1 MLKEKERKTAS
12 GFTYLVLLIVVFAA
26 CIWGMI
32 TLAQPAVAEANVGW
46 LMALAFVLV
55 LDVLCIKGLCGV
67 QPTQGAFLQ
76 LFGLYLG
83 AERPPGVLRSK
94 PFASQVYGWVRI
106 HDS

>member
-46 LMALAFVLV
+46 IMALAFLVV
-55 LDVLCIKGLCGV
+55 LDVICLKGLFGV
-67 QPTQGAFLQ
+67 QAESGRGAAALRTLHGNRAHSRTALAQSVLLQ
-76 LFGLYLG
+76 S
-83 AERPPGVLRSK
+83 LRL
-94 PFASQVYGWVRI
+94 PA
-106 HDS
+106 H